1 MIPLNSNNSCKNG
14 KKSITFDSMDRNRI
28 DEIVLDTLKNYCE
41 AHGITEELTMDTHL
55 IGRTRIVDSIG
66 LVNTIVD
73 IETAFLD
80 EDVEI
85 SLTSE
90 TAMSLRLSPFRTIG
104 TLCDYIA
111 RQLGVEEN
119 HE

>member
-1 MIPLNSNNSCKNG
+1 MD
-14 KKSITFDSMDRNRI
+14 KKKIN
-28 DEIVLDTLKNYCE
+28 EIVISTLKDYCE
-41 AHGITEELTMDTHL
+41 ANEIDVELTKDTPL
-55 IGRTRIVDSIG
+55 IGSARILDSMG

-90 TAMSLRLSPFRTIG
+90 AAMSGRISPFRSVG
-104 TLCDYIA
+104 SLCNFIA
-111 RQLGVEEN
+111 RQLGIEE
-119 HE
+119 E